1 MRDIIFCA
9 PLMVMI
15 MHKAWHKFQN
25 EFYTSKSNV
34 AHILNTYFIINYV
47 TPASSIAPPP
57 LQAEFQKT
65 FG

>member
-25 EFYTSKSNV
+25 EFYTLKSDA
-34 AHILNTYFIINYV
+34 AHVRNIPILNIYLLTNN
-47 TPASSIAPPP
+47 
-57 LQAEFQKT
+57 
-65 FG
+65 